1 MSQIW
6 AVIVAKAR
14 MAGHQIAGVRHESK
28 LKVGVITVA
37 AIGLWVGAYFM
48 FSYGFAFLIQFGG
61 RGAGEFNFGDLLMTR
76 MLGILALSVFLL
88 LIFSNV
94 LVVFSTMYRSREVIY
109 LVQSPIP
116 FESLFYM
123 RFLESVAFSSWSLAF
138 LGSPL
143 MLAYGIRTEAPWLF
157 YAANL
162 AFFLPF
168 IIIPACAGCLITM
181 VLARIFPRLRM
192 PAVAAIALTALAA
205 FFLIIRYTIRRTR
218 IADDAVLPAFLDAT
232 ARMQS
237 PFLPSHWASQGILAA
252 AQWKTGES
260 LFWLLV
266 LISTALMALWLCGRV
281 AHAIFYSGWS
291 YLAGQDRKREKPMG
305 RGILGRLEQWM
316 RPLCEPY
323 RALAVKDVKLFW
335 RDATQWSQFV
345 IFFGIMAVYI
355 ANLRNTSRFYEQEM
369 WRSIIANLNVGSVS
383 LILATLTSRFVFPL
397 VSLEGRRF
405 WIIGLAPLSFR
416 QLVWQ
421 KFWLSVATTSVFTVG
436 LAILSGFM
444 LKLESVY
451 FWLTVFSVA
460 ITNFGLAGL
469 AVGLGALYP
478 TFSEDNPARI
488 VSGMGGTL
496 NLLMSVAYITLVVG
510 AQAVILQWR
519 VLGRYTDPG
528 MFWYALG
535 GVLLFITAISAVCV
549 LLPMRLG
556 LRNLNGLEF

>member
-1 MSQIW
+1 MSQLW
-6 AVIVAKAR
+6 AVILAKCR

-37 AIGLWVGAYFM
+37 AISLWLGAYFL
-48 FSYGFAFLIQFGG
+48 FSAGFGFLIQFGG
-61 RGAGEFNFGDLLMTR
+61 RGAGEFNFGDLLMSR
-76 MLGILALSVFLL
+76 MLGILALSVFML

-94 LVVFSTMYRSREVIY
+94 LVAFSTIYRSREVAY
-109 LVQSPIP
+109 LVQSPVP

-123 RFLESVAFSSWSLAF
+123 RFLESLAFSSWSLAF

-143 MLAYGIRTEAPWLF
+143 MLAYGVRTEAPSIF

-162 AFFLPF
+162 AFFLPYV
-168 IIIPACAGCLITM
+168 IIPACIGCMITM
-181 VLARIFPRLRM
+181 ALAWMFPRLRM
-192 PAVAAIALTALAA
+192 PVVAAIALAALAA
-205 FFLIIRYTIRRTR
+205 FFMMIRYTIRRTR
-218 IADDAVLPAFLDAT
+218 IAEDAVLPAFLDAT
-232 ARMQS
+232 SRMQS
-237 PFLPSHWASQGILAA
+237 PFLPSHWASQGILSA
-252 AQWKTGES
+252 AQWNVRES

-266 LISTALMALWLCGRV
+266 LSSTAMMALWVCGRI
-281 AHAIFYSGWS
+281 AHHIFYPGWS

-305 RGILGRLEQWM
+305 RGILGRLEQWA
-316 RPLCEPY
+316 RPLRDPH

-405 WIIGLAPLSFR
+405 WIIGLAPLSFK

-436 LAILSGFM
+436 LAILSGIM
-444 LKLESVY
+444 LKLDPIH
-451 FWLTVFSVA
+451 FCLTVFSVA

-478 TFSEDNPARI
+478 TFTEDNPARI

-496 NLLMSVAYITLVVG
+496 NLLMSVGYITLVVG

-519 VLGRYTDPG
+519 VLGRYADPA
-528 MFWYALG
+528 MFWYALAAVVVFIG
-535 GVLLFITAISAVCV
+535 LLSAACV
-549 LLPMRLG
+549 ILPMRFG
-556 LRNLNGLEF
+556 LRNLNDMEF